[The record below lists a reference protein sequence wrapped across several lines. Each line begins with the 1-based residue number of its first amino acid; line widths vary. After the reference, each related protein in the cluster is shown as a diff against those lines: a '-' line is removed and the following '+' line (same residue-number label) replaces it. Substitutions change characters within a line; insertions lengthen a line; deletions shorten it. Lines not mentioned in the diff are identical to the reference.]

1 MCNSFKFCFV
11 VYSFSELIYLF
22 TFLETGLEVVLKL
35 VQYAGLLLVGLLFV
49 SGCAVNPVTG
59 RNELNVMSVTTDQE
73 ISLGRASYAQALQKM
88 GGVYPDTELNRYVDR
103 VGQRLA
109 RRSHRPELK
118 YHFKIV
124 NDSTPNA
131 FALPGGYIAITR
143 GLLVS
148 MENEAQLAAVLA
160 HEIGHVTARH
170 SVQEMQRSSL
180 FGTAV
185 GLLGSL
191 AGESGYGQ
199 LLNQVG
205 GLTANLL
212 SKRYSRD
219 QEYEADRLSVDYLVS
234 AGYSVQGAIELQDL
248 FMRKLES
255 GSNPHW
261 ISGLFRT
268 HPFSQERLVANRNYI
283 ESRYPSFRVTY
294 GLDRVLYSEPMA
306 TLLETR
312 EAYALYDQA
321 REAEGRKQYNIAIE
335 TYHKAMQK
343 APEHGLLLTALGMA
357 YLRSED
363 LVPAKRYLIKAIQAD
378 PDYFQ
383 SRLGLGYIY
392 LQGGRLKDAVKHLDA
407 SIKLLPTLQG
417 TYLLADAEERSGNL
431 GRAVTLYE
439 IVVEND
445 RDGNLGQAAAAKLRS
460 LNR

>member
-1 MCNSFKFCFV
+1 MNSFPRVSLKTGESRFMV
-11 VYSFSELIYLF
+11 SI
-22 TFLETGLEVVLKL
+22 GLEVILRL
-35 VQYAGLLLVGLLFV
+35 VNYVGLLTVCLLFV

-59 RNELNVMSVTTDQE
+59 RNELVVMSVTTEQE
-73 ISLGRASYAQALQKM
+73 VALGQKSYIQALQKM
-88 GGVYPDTELNRYVDR
+88 GGVYPDSELNRYVDR

-118 YHFKIV
+118 YRFKIV

-131 FALPGGYIAITR
+131 FALPGGHIAITR

-170 SVQEMQRSSL
+170 SVQELQRSSL
-180 FGTAV
+180 LGTTV

-219 QEYEADRLSVDYLVS
+219 QEYEADRLSVDYLVN
-234 AGYSVQGAIELQDL
+234 AGYSVQGAVELQDL
-248 FMRKLES
+248 FMRKLDS
-255 GSNPHW
+255 GSNSNW

-268 HPFSQERLVANRNYI
+268 HPFSQERLIANRDYI
-283 ESRYPSFRVTY
+283 VSRYSGNRGTY
-294 GLDRVLYSEPMA
+294 GLDRAIYAERMA
-306 TLLETR
+306 PLLETR
-312 EAYALYDQA
+312 EAYVLYDQA

-343 APEHGLLLTALGMA
+343 APDHGLLLTALGMA

-392 LQGGRLKDAVKHLDA
+392 LQSGRLKDAVKHLDA

-431 GRAVTLYE
+431 DRAANLYE
-439 IVVEND
+439 MVVQND

-460 LNR
+460 MKR